1 MITIKKTD
9 YSYRISLPKNEHVN
23 IATVYNGLFFSIF
36 PLEGL
41 RVYKNN
47 KLVQDDDSNNNNVQ
61 ESTTIDDDDNDE
73 NKLVNVFGKE
83 KLPNSYS
90 VLPLANN
97 ETKKQS
103 QNEKKNKE
111 NDSDGEDE
119 GIYDTMSSYLTK
131 YLPSV
136 FSKENQ
142 DDTNNVIHITI
153 PIDNNKPVILLQDLL
168 NNYEGNELF
177 NINENV
183 IDYNFLEKMVK
194 DFFIQFDFLLNNGY
208 VFNDISLESVL
219 HIQNRFVIF
228 DSTHIEIA
236 KEDKKDQVKNMNKA
250 FLKLIN
256 QILKSNVSTSELL
269 LKLKNIQ
276 NTKVFYFL
284 KRIER
289 EGKMIW
295 I

>member
-47 KLVQDDDSNNNNVQ
+47 KLVQDNDSNNNVQ
-61 ESTTIDDDDNDE
+61 ETTTIDDDDNDE

-90 VLPLANN
+90 VLPLAND
-97 ETKKQS
+97 EIKKQS

-289 EGKMIW
+289 EGKMLW

>member
-47 KLVQDDDSNNNNVQ
+47 KLVQDDDSNNNVQ
-61 ESTTIDDDDNDE
+61 ETTTIDDDDNDE

-90 VLPLANN
+90 VLPLAND
-97 ETKKQS
+97 EIKKQS

-153 PIDNNKPVILLQDLL
+153 PIDNNKPVILLQDFL

>member
-47 KLVQDDDSNNNNVQ
+47 KLVQDDDSNNNVQ

-90 VLPLANN
+90 VLPLAND
-97 ETKKQS
+97 EIKKQS

-153 PIDNNKPVILLQDLL
+153 PIDNHKPVILLQDLL

>member
-47 KLVQDDDSNNNNVQ
+47 KLVQDDDSNNNVQ
-61 ESTTIDDDDNDE
+61 ETTTIDDDDNDE

-90 VLPLANN
+90 VLPLAND
-97 ETKKQS
+97 EIKKQS

-153 PIDNNKPVILLQDLL
+153 PIDNHKPVILLQDLL

>member
-47 KLVQDDDSNNNNVQ
+47 KLVQDDDSNNNVQ

-289 EGKMIW
+289 EGKMLW

>member
-47 KLVQDDDSNNNNVQ
+47 KLVQDDDSNNNVQ

-90 VLPLANN
+90 VLPLAND
-97 ETKKQS
+97 EIKKQS

>member
-47 KLVQDDDSNNNNVQ
+47 KLVQDDDSNNNVQ
-61 ESTTIDDDDNDE
+61 ETTTIDDDDNDE

-90 VLPLANN
+90 VLPLAND
-97 ETKKQS
+97 EIKKQS

-289 EGKMIW
+289 EGKMLW